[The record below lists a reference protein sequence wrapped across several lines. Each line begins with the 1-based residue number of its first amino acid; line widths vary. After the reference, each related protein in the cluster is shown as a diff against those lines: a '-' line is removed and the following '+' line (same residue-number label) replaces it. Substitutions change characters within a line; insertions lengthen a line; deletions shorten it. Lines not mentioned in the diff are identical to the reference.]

1 MHPDPDRRARFEA
14 LWDAHYRAV
23 LAYATR
29 RTTPDEARDIAA
41 EAFTAAWRRLDQ
53 APDDARL
60 WLLGLARG
68 ALANSRRSDRRR
80 EALAERIAGNLAPPA
95 SGDEDRGLAD
105 ALGRMPERDVEALL
119 LVAWEGLSNGEA
131 ARVMGCSSA
140 TFTVRL
146 HRARRRLEGLMRA
159 PDAAAA
165 MGGEP
170 A

>member
-1 MHPDPDRRARFEA
+1 MYPDPDRRARFEA

-29 RTTPDEARDIAA
+29 RTAPDEARDIAA

-53 APDDARL
+53 APDDARP

-68 ALANSRRSDRRR
+68 SLANSRRSDRRR
-80 EALAERIAGNLAPPA
+80 EALAERVAANLAPPP
-95 SGDEDRGLAD
+95 SGDEDRGLID
-105 ALGRMPERDVEALL
+105 ALVRMPERDVEALL
-119 LVAWEGLSNGEA
+119 LVAWEGLSHGEA
-131 ARVMGCSSA
+131 ARVMGCSTA

-146 HRARRRLEGLMRA
+146 HRARRRLEQLMTPETA
-159 PDAAAA
+159 PA

>member
-14 LWDAHYRAV
+14 LWDTHYRAV

-29 RTTPDEARDIAA
+29 RTAPDEARDVAA

-68 ALANSRRSDRRR
+68 AVANSLRSDRRR
-80 EALAERIAGNLAPPA
+80 EALAERVAANLAQPP

-105 ALGRMPERDVEALL
+105 ALARMPERDIEALL

-131 ARVMGCSSA
+131 AAVMGCSTA

-146 HRARRRLEGLMRA
+146 HRARRRLERLMA
-159 PDAAAA
+159 QPEAATA

>member
-41 EAFTAAWRRLDQ
+41 DAFTAAWRRLDQ
-53 APDDARL
+53 APEDPRL

-80 EALAERIAGNLAPPA
+80 EALNERVAANLAPPP
-95 SGDEDRGLAD
+95 SGEEDHGLAD
-105 ALGRMPERDVEALL
+105 ALARMGERDVEALI
-119 LVAWEGLSNGEA
+119 LVAWEGLSNTEA
-131 ARVMGCSSA
+131 ARVVGCSTA
-140 TFTVRL
+140 AFAVRL
-146 HRARRRLEGLMRA
+146 HRARRRLEQLMAR
-159 PDAAAA
+159 PAAAVVTPE
-165 MGGEP
+165 EP